1 MAKTLKV
8 FRTAVGF
15 RDAYVAAPSQ
25 AAALRAWGTDKNLFA
40 RGAAEV
46 VTEPELTREP
56 LSKPGQVVY
65 RTRGS
70 LKEQIA
76 ALGDLPRR
84 KAKPAPAGNAA
95 PSATKRK
102 RAPAPRPSRKALQAA
117 EEALAQLEREQ
128 ANAEAELRR
137 REREL
142 AAERKAM
149 EARFAKDLARCR
161 ERVQS
166 ARNAY
171 DEALRAWEP

>member
-1 MAKTLKV
+1 MAKLKV

-46 VTEPELTREP
+46 VTDAALIEEP
-56 LSKPGQVVY
+56 LSRPGEVVY
-65 RTRGS
+65 RTRGG

-76 ALGDLPRR
+76 ALGELPKT
-84 KAKPAPAGNAA
+84 KAKRTETPKAEPTAKT
-95 PSATKRK
+95 PKRK
-102 RAPAPRPSRKALQAA
+102 PTPRPSRKALQAA
-117 EEALAQLEREQ
+117 EDAVTKLEQEHQRADE
-128 ANAEAELRR
+128 ELRQ

-149 EARFAKDLARCR
+149 EARFVKDLARR
-161 ERVQS
+161 KERV
-166 ARNAY
+166 REEREVY